1 MCPSYNCGISEWPLF
16 KTAHVV
22 KNIWRITNTIA
33 SIWRQ
38 NMLGYFPWTLST
50 LESSQ
55 FTSSYVFRKVFAS
68 RNRSFPRTNIRTY
81 FRAKWSRAIDN
92 LYNHILTSEANDSL
106 FFSPPE
112 IPRNRPGIPMY
123 VSAHLV
129 RPSFKTKVSFCEP
142 ITATKTKQRQKM
154 WLFHAPYLEHYL
166 LDTSY
171 PLVIRN
177 VFFHAQESLE
187 KPKSKVFMALK
198 WNWNKG
204 VIGLFDPIKGCK
216 MHTL

>member
-1 MCPSYNCGISEWPLF
+1 MCSDIFLGRYLF
-16 KTAHVV
+16 FH
-22 KNIWRITNTIA
+22 
-33 SIWRQ
+33 
-38 NMLGYFPWTLST
+38 
-50 LESSQ
+50 ESSQ
-55 FTSSYVFRKVFAS
+55 FSSSFVLGIDNVRGRYPNKFS
-68 RNRSFPRTNIRTY
+68 RQTE
-81 FRAKWSRAIDN
+81 AIIN

-129 RPSFKTKVSFCEP
+129 RPSFKTKVSLCEP
-142 ITATKTKQRQKM
+142 IAATKTKQQQKM
-154 WLFHAPYLEHYL
+154 WLFHAPYLGYYL

-198 WNWNKG
+198 
-204 VIGLFDPIKGCK
+204 
-216 MHTL
+216 